1 MISRRNIRIKV
12 MQSLY
17 TVATMDELQTDD
29 SKAKC
34 VSILNE
40 KLNRSLDLFVT
51 TILYILKVAQYAER
65 NAQLNQSKLIP
76 TDDEL
81 QNNTKIAGNLFLW
94 QILSNE
100 TFSEKVKSQ

>member
-40 KLNRSLDLFVT
+40 KLNR
-51 TILYILKVAQYAER
+51 
-65 NAQLNQSKLIP
+65 
-76 TDDEL
+76 
-81 QNNTKIAGNLFLW
+81 
-94 QILSNE
+94 
-100 TFSEKVKSQ
+100 